1 MNFQNKLLLGI
12 GAFVGTMLLVG
23 WIAINEPARM
33 EVFTTQW
40 QGRSIERGAALFLS
54 SCSGCHGPDGLGLI
68 GVAPALKNPMLFLND
83 NPAKVAQAKVD
94 DLNSQL
100 TALQTAQ
107 TGYDESVKTL
117 PDLQAKRDA
126 ITDKESQEYKDADAA
141 FQAADAL
148 VRNYDPKTPE
158 KTVELQTQLEQANKE
173 LADLTAAGWEP
184 NRDVRIKEMGWGGSL
199 RDYIKSTL
207 ISGRPASKFYWP
219 QAMPNW
225 AQTSGGPL
233 RNDEID
239 NLVDFVLNYRDDAV
253 KLSPNQLGQQFKLPI
268 VGDIVQEDPI
278 FKSEGNPVD
287 VKTLDLSGG
296 DAAAG
301 QAAYASRGCAGCH
314 QSASG
319 AAYGVAPTE
328 GTMARI
334 NDARLKDPAN
344 AEFTAEQYIAESI
357 LYPNDF
363 VVPGATKG
371 LMPVNFGDVLSLTEL
386 KNIIAYLATQ

>member
-40 QGRSIERGAALFLS
+40 QGRSIERGATLFLS
-54 SCSGCHGPDGLGLI
+54 SCSGCHGPDGLGLV
-68 GVAPALKNPMLFLND
+68 GVGPALKNPMLFLDN
-83 NPAKVAQAKVD
+83 NPAVVAQAKVD
-94 DLNSQL
+94 DLNTQL

-107 TGYDESVKTL
+107 TGYDESVKSL

-158 KTVELQTQLEQANKE
+158 KMVELQTQLDQANKE
-173 LADLTAAGWEP
+173 LADLVAAGWES
-184 NRDVRIKEMGWGGSL
+184 NRDTRIKEMGWGGSL

-239 NLVDFVLNYRDDAV
+239 NLVDYVLNYRNDAV
-253 KLSPNQLGQQFKLPI
+253 KLTPSQVNQQFKLPI

-296 DAAAG
+296 DVAAG
-301 QAAYASRGCAGCH
+301 QTAYTNRGCAGCH
-314 QSASG
+314 LAEGG
-319 AAYGVAPTE
+319 AAFGVAPTV
-328 GTMARI
+328 GTWARV
-334 NDARLKDPAN
+334 NDVRLKDPAN
-344 AEFTAEQYIAESI
+344 GDFTAEQYLAESI
-357 LYPNDF
+357 LYPNEYL
-363 VVPGATKG
+363 VPGGTKG
-371 LMPVNFGDVLSLTEL
+371 LMPATFGDQLGLTEL
-386 KNIIAYLATQ
+386 KNIIAYLASQ